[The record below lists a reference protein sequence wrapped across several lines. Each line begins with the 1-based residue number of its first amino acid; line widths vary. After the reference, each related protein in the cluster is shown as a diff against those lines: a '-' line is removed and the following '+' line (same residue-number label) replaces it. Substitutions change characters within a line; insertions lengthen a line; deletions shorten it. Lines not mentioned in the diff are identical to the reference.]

1 MKVSGVPLDKRNFL
15 SSLCVPVPDSQV
27 DELYPEGA
35 RARDEGLPNL
45 ELLLMKMCFSFI
57 FNRPR

>member
-27 DELYPEGA
+27 DELYPGGA
-35 RARDEGLPNL
+35 RARDEGQGIA
-45 ELLLMKMCFSFI
+45 ELGVT
-57 FNRPR
+57 FNEDVLQFYF